1 MPETGE
7 LVGHRRLTP
16 AELEHLNYI
25 ESSRAELRAALEE
38 RDGPDCFYCEGELD
52 LENRTIDH
60 VIPQREAR
68 RRGWEMESTHGLGN
82 LVLSCRTCN
91 SLKGD
96 RLLNEDGTIP
106 PRPMSRKRRKAIKSA
121 RPEVCKTC
129 MSGRKLRVDETCSV
143 CYSGPQPV
151 IWPTFYQKTAKDC
164 SHGWDDPMDHCA
176 GCVTGWLGVRPESS
190 RKVRVESGLSVSQE

>member
-106 PRPMSRKRRKAIKSA
+106 ARPMSRKRRKAIKSA

-151 IWPTFYQKTAKDC
+151 GSPTFYKAKPQVC
-164 SHGWDDPMDHCA
+164 QHGHGEPLETCWMCFVVSPE
-176 GCVTGWLGVRPESS
+176 LRP
-190 RKVRVESGLSVSQE
+190 